1 MQLANAAEKD
11 MPSSMKFSTGTG
23 RSAFT
28 SAPSPAVAA
37 SRTSMVP
44 KAWRGGPRAAHP
56 APGPKAHRSAQRNRK
71 KHQHQNA
78 CHRNPHRGDLRRN
91 QRHHYK
97 EHRGAH
103 QIIQRGH
110 GHEGAG
116 HRAVGLQLVHNGKR
130 GRGRCGQHDAAE
142 QKRQIDRHARDAEH
156 AGKHQADHCKGAQR
170 FGHGGD
176 QDLPPGTA
184 QLFPQQLGAD
194 YQARNALQKVFHTA
208 EPGRVQRLLVQQV
221 QRMGPQHHP
230 CDQPAQNDGHF
241 QL

>member
-1 MQLANAAEKD
+1 MTTISPTPMTGFITRMMFSRRPSGMQLANAAEKD

-116 HRAVGLQLVHNGKR
+116 Q
-130 GRGRCGQHDAAE
+130 
-142 QKRQIDRHARDAEH
+142 DR
-156 AGKHQADHCKGAQR
+156 KS
-170 FGHGGD
+170 
-176 QDLPPGTA
+176 
-184 QLFPQQLGAD
+184 
-194 YQARNALQKVFHTA
+194 V
-208 EPGRVQRLLVQQV
+208 V
-221 QRMGPQHHP
+221 
-230 CDQPAQNDGHF
+230 
-241 QL
+241 